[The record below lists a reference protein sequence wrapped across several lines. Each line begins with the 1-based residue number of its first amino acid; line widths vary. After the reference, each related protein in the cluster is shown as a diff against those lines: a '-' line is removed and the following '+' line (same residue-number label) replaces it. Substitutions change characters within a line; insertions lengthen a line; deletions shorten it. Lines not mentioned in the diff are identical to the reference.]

1 VEPCTSTYYAVF
13 QGHSWKEI
21 GLLTQELNHQ
31 RHRGEEQ
38 RRMSAG
44 RLADFL
50 LGVWERQGTYA
61 ERVRHQRERDQELA
75 LVRTTRTPGEAA
87 HLSPVA
93 ARETHPV
100 ADEPTVPEAS
110 RDAEA
115 PRRQAESSIALDR
128 SRLSALPA
136 YR

>member
-1 VEPCTSTYYAVF
+1 VTR
-13 QGHSWKEI
+13 WKEI
-21 GLLTQELNHQ
+21 GLLTQELN
-31 RHRGEEQ
+31 EQ
-38 RRMSAG
+38 RRRGEKQRRVSAG

-75 LVRTTRTPGEAA
+75 LVRTTRTPGDAA

-93 ARETHPV
+93 AREAHRV
-100 ADEPTVPEAS
+100 ADEPSVPEAS

-115 PRRQAESSIALDR
+115 PRRQAKPPIALDR